1 MMDLQQPIHNLID
14 LALQEDIR
22 SGDIT
27 TLACISK
34 NAQAQAKVIL
44 KQAGIVAGLPFL
56 EILFKRIHPDIK
68 VHLEVKEGSFQKAGT
83 LLGTIIG
90 PMRAI
95 ITGERVALNLI
106 QHASGVATITAAYV
120 KKVTGWD
127 CLIMDTRKTLPGLRF
142 LEKYAVK
149 IGGGHNHRFGLDDRL
164 IIKTNHL
171 AYLAQSK
178 QTVAE
183 TVVSLKNLH
192 PELPVEIEVEE
203 TERLL
208 EALETDVDAI
218 MLINMAPEEAKKC
231 VEIIKK
237 TSKKVYIESS
247 GAITLDTVHAYA
259 KTGVH
264 GISIGDL
271 THSVEALDIRMRL
284 TYQN

>member
-1 MMDLQQPIHNLID
+1 MMDLEQPIHNLID

-27 TLACISK
+27 TQACIDK
-34 NAQAQAKVIL
+34 TAQAQAKVIL
-44 KQAGIVAGLPFL
+44 KQAGIIAGLPFL
-56 EILFKRIHPDIK
+56 EILFKKIHPDVK
-68 VHLEVKEGSFQKAGT
+68 VNLEVKEGSFQKAGT
-83 LLGTIIG
+83 VLGTITG

-95 ITGERVALNLI
+95 ISGERVALNLI

-120 KKVTGWD
+120 KKIAGLD

-149 IGGGHNHRFGLDDRL
+149 VGGGHNHRFGLDDRL

-171 AYLAQSK
+171 AYLSHSN

-183 TVVSLKNLH
+183 TVMSLKNLH

-203 TERLL
+203 AERLQ
-208 EALETDVDAI
+208 EVLETDVNAI

-231 VEIIKK
+231 VERIKK